1 MEKKILVLIAYDVLI
16 TVEREGGRGYDA
28 VVATEGMR
36 MEDTCRGLYRGEWR
50 ERHRGRERGR

>member
-36 MEDTCRGLYRGEWR
+36 MEDTCRGLYRGE
-50 ERHRGRERGR
+50 